1 MRPIFVL
8 LLLVMAAGAGAFYYN
23 VGVREAVRGWRIA
36 DDDRDRYEAYE
47 KGKALFKST
56 WESTPNAEFEAW
68 GDDPSETATPVNGEK
83 VNGEIWIAR
92 GHVTVTN
99 NGSKETKQW
108 CLAFDRQKGT
118 AVGRAVGKEAE
129 DTLHKIDS
137 GDLQKTV
144 VQNVAKPGAIA
155 TPKPAGSWMWE
166 KEGRGA
172 LDAPVKKGR

>member
-8 LLLVMAAGAGAFYYN
+8 LLLVTAAGAAAFYLKED
-23 VGVREAVRGWRIA
+23 VRDTVRGWRIS
-36 DDDRDRYEAYE
+36 DDERDRYEAYE

-56 WESTPNAEFEAW
+56 WESAPNAQFEAY

-83 VNGEIWIAR
+83 VNGEIWVAR
-92 GHVTVTN
+92 GHAVVVA
-99 NGSKETKQW
+99 NGTKETKQW

-129 DTLHKIDS
+129 ETLRKIDS
-137 GDLQKTV
+137 GELQKTV
-144 VQNVAKPGAIA
+144 VQSAAKPTA

-172 LDAPVKKGR
+172 LDQPMKKGR